1 MRCWCRARPRAPVPT
16 IVAGLGDRKKSI
28 TPRDPRPL
36 VSILDFALRCKN
48 IYGPADGIFPTGSG
62 SVLVTVAPLSRA
74 AKKAL
79 IASATWLD
87 AFSRHRAEASASPSF
102 SLER

>member
-1 MRCWCRARPRAPVPT
+1 MVSIPDLALR
-16 IVAGLGDRKKSI
+16 RKKY
-28 TPRDPRPL
+28 
-36 VSILDFALRCKN
+36 FG
-48 IYGPADGIFPTGSG
+48 IYGQADGIFPTGARSG

-74 AKKAL
+74 EKKAL

-87 AFSRHRAEASASPSF
+87 ALSRHCAEVSASPSF